1 MMTVLQDFKYY
12 IPTHFVFGKDAEAR
26 VGAALS
32 EDGIKKVLICR
43 SSDAFLKTTG
53 LLDRITG
60 DLDAHGV
67 AWVELDG
74 IVPNPR
80 LRRVYDGIA
89 LARAAEK
96 LPRVV
101 LENGLNPW
109 CAPGRAMPPFAP
121 KTFNGWWK
129 KANK

>member
-12 IPTHFVFGKDAEAR
+12 IPTHFVFGKDAEAQ

-96 LPRVV
+96 LPRFV

>member
-1 MMTVLQDFKYY
+1 MLQDFKYY
-12 IPTHFVFGKDAEAR
+12 IPTHFVFGKDAEAQ

-96 LPRVV
+96 LPRFV

-109 CAPGRAMPPFAP
+109 SAPGRAMLPFAP

>member
-80 LRRVYDGIA
+80 LRRVSLSQFG
-89 LARAAEK
+89 EK
-96 LPRVV
+96 
-101 LENGLNPW
+101 
-109 CAPGRAMPPFAP
+109 
-121 KTFNGWWK
+121 
-129 KANK
+129 